1 MQKARNPL
9 LICAK
14 SAALSIR
21 LEQFVMSDLQRQVAE
36 MITGGG
42 CVTDYWDEALETAE
56 KVISLVR
63 SDMDDFWI
71 SADECVP
78 PNDDLVLVRCKR
90 AILGEFDRVVT
101 WFALITEIPTA
112 ANNIG
117 LMVPVIVINQSE
129 R

>member
-1 MQKARNPL
+1 
-9 LICAK
+9 
-14 SAALSIR
+14 
-21 LEQFVMSDLQRQVAE
+21 MSDLQRQVAE

-101 WFALITEIPTA
+101 WFAYYGDSHGGKQYWFDGA
-112 ANNIG
+112 SDRY
-117 LMVPVIVINQSE
+117 QSIRE
-129 R
+129 VTHWMPLPDNS